1 MHVHWVIL
9 DNFQRVFHNERST
22 ELCMYLYSIMNLDK
36 IPPAFTPFTLEDIW
50 LESGIGTVSLI
61 LCLSNKFWHFAQ
73 ILHIEGYVREFVRF
87 AQNLSVFSES
97 LIFFWKRNKNHSCG
111 KISFR
116 NNNIQSFQ
124 FQELGGTAILP
135 LLPLRWYSLRYFL
148 TSLKRPGTKWVKMLK
163 DYQKL

>member
-61 LCLSNKFWHFAQ
+61 LCLSNNAH
-73 ILHIEGYVREFVRF
+73 ILHIEGYLWEFVRF
-87 AQNLSVFSES
+87 AQNLES
-97 LIFFWKRNKNHSCG
+97 LIFLKAEQKTFLWEDVY
-111 KISFR
+111 FR
-116 NNNIQSFQ
+116 NNKIRSFQ
-124 FQELGGTAILP
+124 FQKLGGTAILP
-135 LLPLRWYSLRYFL
+135 LSPLRWFSLWYFL
-148 TSLKRPGTKWVKMLK
+148 NSLKRPGTE
-163 DYQKL
+163 